1 MEKTTYRVVSRRG
14 GASFDVE
21 IAGPTGKPRTVPG
34 FGSEHEANAWIIQA
48 QRLVHAASPWEP
60 VPSRKSAVR

>member
-1 MEKTTYRVVSRRG
+1 MAKTTYRVVSRRNAG
-14 GASFDVE
+14 FDVE

-48 QRLVHAASPWEP
+48 QRMVHAAHPWEP
-60 VPSRKSAVR
+60 VASRKAEAD